1 MAESSNFGSSTDGQ
15 PRWWLRLLGG
25 FAVAGG
31 PGGERPALSG
41 KRERALL
48 AYLALSPGCRTS
60 RRKLAFLLWGDA
72 TDETA
77 LDNLR
82 TSVWR
87 LRRALGDAEHRVI
100 TSDGEDIVL
109 NAGLFDIDALAFL
122 HLSAQ
127 SNRSD
132 LEAAATLYGGEF
144 LSGLVIES
152 EEFESW
158 QRAEAERCRNQ
169 AIDVLGRL
177 IAQQDAC
184 GDIDRAIET
193 GIRLLGLD
201 PLHEAAARRLMRLYG
216 QSGRRGAALQ
226 VYRSLVGT
234 LQTELDAEPE
244 PETKLV
250 FTEIARGADEQAPP
264 ATSSRGQPAPGIS
277 IAVLP
282 FANMSGDAAQEFFS
296 DGMTEEITAALA
308 KIPTLRVVAR
318 TSAFQFKGQN
328 VDVRIVGQSL
338 NANYLIEGAVRKA
351 DDRVRITAKLIRTQD
366 GTHVW
371 SDHYDRQLP
380 DVFAIQE
387 SIAQAIAHS
396 LHVPLGLREGQT
408 LVSSRT
414 SDTESYQDYLRAKA
428 LVRTRGALEPGG
440 SLTEA
445 VKLLGRVVVR
455 DPNYAPAWG
464 LLGQAHSLIPTF
476 SAALVNGAT
485 DELRRVSKDSLQSA
499 DATAQQATRLDHN
512 VDGYTALAFV
522 RNYCGGFIQADAL
535 FKHALA
541 LDPGNPEALHQY
553 SLMLA
558 GVGMLK
564 AALPLRLRLQAQEPL
579 VPIFNRA
586 TAEVL
591 WLNGRNDEAIAILK
605 DLPPAFG
612 PRLRLAEVYASTGR
626 YDDAADALEDL
637 PSGIFPK
644 EMATEAV
651 RLLRRA
657 PKHARVTNRT
667 LNATRLGFVHL
678 YAGSP
683 DRVLDFFEALAETGY
698 PGLGNATCRLWAPSY
713 APVRRSDRF
722 KAFVRKAGMVDFWR
736 SYGWPDQCRVTGPD
750 DFVCV

>member
-1 MAESSNFGSSTDGQ
+1 MASSNFGNSTDGQ
-15 PRWWLRLLGG
+15 PCWSLRLLGG
-25 FAVAGG
+25 FAVAG
-31 PGGERPALSG
+31 PGGEKAALSG

-48 AYLALSPGCRTS
+48 SYLALSPGCRAS
-60 RRKLAFLLWGDA
+60 RRKLASLLWGDVS
-72 TDETA
+72 DDTA

-87 LRRALGDAEHRVI
+87 LRRALGDADHRVI
-100 TSDGEDIVL
+100 RSDGEDIAL
-109 NAGLFDIDALAFL
+109 NAGLFNIDALAFL

-127 SNRSD
+127 FNRAD
-132 LEAAATLYGGEF
+132 LEAASALYEGDF
-144 LSGLVIES
+144 LSGVAIES
-152 EEFESW
+152 EEFEAW
-158 QRAEAERCRNQ
+158 QRAEVERYRNQ
-169 AIDVLGRL
+169 AIDMLGRL
-177 IAQQDAC
+177 MTQQHAC

-193 GIRLLGLD
+193 GVRLLGLD
-201 PLHEAAARRLMRLYG
+201 PLHETAVRRMMRLYG

-226 VYRSLVGT
+226 VYRSLAAT
-234 LQTELDAEPE
+234 LRAELDVEPE

-250 FTEIARGADEQAPP
+250 FTEMARGADEHATPAAPSRAQP
-264 ATSSRGQPAPGIS
+264 ATGIS

-282 FANMSGDAAQEFFS
+282 FANMSGDQAQEFFS

-308 KIPTLRVVAR
+308 KIPSLRVVAR

-328 VDVRIVGQSL
+328 VDARVVGQSL
-338 NANYLIEGAVRKA
+338 NANYLIEGAVRRS
-351 DDRVRITAKLIRTQD
+351 DDRVRITAKLISARD

-371 SDHYDRQLP
+371 CEHYDRKLT

-387 SIAQAIAHS
+387 SIAQAIALS
-396 LHVPLGLREGQT
+396 LQVPLGLREGQT
-408 LVSSRT
+408 LVSNRM

-445 VKLLGRVVVR
+445 VKLLGHVVVR

-522 RNYCGGFIQADAL
+522 RNYCGGFVQADAL
-535 FKHALA
+535 FKHALS

-558 GVGMLK
+558 GIGMLK
-564 AALPLRLRLQAQEPL
+564 EALPLRLRLQAQEPL

-591 WLNGRNDEAIAILK
+591 WLNGKNDEAIAILK
-605 DLPPAFG
+605 DLPAAFG
-612 PRLRLAEVYASTGR
+612 PRLRLAEVYASMGR
-626 YDDAADALEDL
+626 YDDAATALEEL
-637 PSGIFPK
+637 PPGIFPQ
-644 EMATEAV
+644 EMAKEAI
-651 RLLRRA
+651 RLLRHA
-657 PKHARVTNRT
+657 PRRARVTNGI
-667 LNATRLGFVHL
+667 LNGTRLGFVHL
-678 YAGSP
+678 YAGVP
-683 DRVLDFFEALAETGY
+683 DRVLDFFEAVAETGY

-722 KAFVRKAGMVDFWR
+722 KAFVRKVGMVDFWR